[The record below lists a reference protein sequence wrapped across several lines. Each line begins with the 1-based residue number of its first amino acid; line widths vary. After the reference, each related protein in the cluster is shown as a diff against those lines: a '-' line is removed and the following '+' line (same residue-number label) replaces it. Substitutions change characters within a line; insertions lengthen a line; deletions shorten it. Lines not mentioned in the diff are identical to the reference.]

1 MPCVPLI
8 PAAQPAR
15 FTLKLRPCPCY
26 LNLLPL
32 HTADFG
38 FGPRRAES
46 EALVASL
53 EPSYAYQ
60 QLRLQGDYVR
70 VLRAHP
76 GRWQVRLAGRGSD
89 RGH

>member
-1 MPCVPLI
+1 MRPSCPRYLI
-8 PAAQPAR
+8 
-15 FTLKLRPCPCY
+15 
-26 LNLLPL
+26 LLAL

-76 GRWQVRLAGRGSD
+76 GRWQVRLADGSGRDTFSSLCG
-89 RGH
+89 